1 MYKYNDTN
9 VISKLILSCFIYF
22 INIFKK
28 PPLNL
33 FTQNILSQKLK
44 YFPRTPSSTS
54 SKRSQTAPNFLFIFI
69 TRCNPPPLT
78 SQGSQHF
85 RILRQVFVSFWILI
99 VRLFNERLCVD
110 RRQLHVSIR
119 RYRIRLASEQS
130 KA

>member
-28 PPLNL
+28 PPPNL

-44 YFPRTPSSTS
+44 YFPRTPSSD
-54 SKRSQTAPNFLFIFI
+54 NFFETESNCPKF
-69 TRCNPPPLT
+69 PFYFYHSMQPLT